1 MTGSLKQAVQI
12 QGLLNMGQSLHDC
25 VINKTKTPEPLVPWP
40 GISSPSEFGTIL
52 PSHS

>member
-1 MTGSLKQAVQI
+1 MVTGSPEQAVQI
-12 QGLLNMGQSLHDC
+12 QGLLNTGQSLHDC
-25 VINKTKTPEPLVPWP
+25 VINNPEPLVPWP